1 MISILLIG
9 SLRSP
14 PPIRLRHWTHLRA
27 EGCGIALSGDE
38 YEISV
43 TELAFYVIWHDKH
56 YVDQPPPV
64 AFPPL
69 VPYGTTFPP
78 LSGGTIKL

>member
-1 MISILLIG
+1 MDGPSAQGFL
-9 SLRSP
+9 SL
-14 PPIRLRHWTHLRA
+14 TAFRA
-27 EGCGIALSGDE
+27 EGCGIALTGDE
-38 YEISV
+38 YKISV
-43 TELAFYVIWHDKH
+43 TGYTFSTIWHDKH
-56 YVDQPPPV
+56 YGNQPPPV